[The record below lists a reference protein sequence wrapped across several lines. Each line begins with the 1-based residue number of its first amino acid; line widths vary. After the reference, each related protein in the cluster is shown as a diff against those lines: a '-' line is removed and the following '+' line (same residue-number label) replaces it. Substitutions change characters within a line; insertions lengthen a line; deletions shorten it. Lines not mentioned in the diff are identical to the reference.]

1 MSGRKSQYALDD
13 KKENEN
19 SSVNEFK
26 LELKDEVRKI
36 QSQEKKAG
44 MEGKK

>member
-36 QSQEKKAG
+36 QS
-44 MEGKK
+44 